1 MRYHWMYLFTLAA
14 LAVAAPGASAQEQQ
28 APQAP
33 QGQEQLSME
42 YEREVFV
49 YRPAGRRDPFMPLTS
64 ESVGPRFEDLAL
76 GGIIYSPTPGRSVAV
91 LRAGSRLFRVRVGDQ
106 VGNVRVLEI
115 GPRRVVFA
123 VNDFGQVRQEVLEL
137 KREEG
142 AGG

>member
-1 MRYHWMYLFTLAA
+1 MYLFTLAA

-49 YRPAGRRDPFMPLTS
+49 YRPA
-64 ESVGPRFEDLAL
+64 GPRFEDLAL

>member
-1 MRYHWMYLFTLAA
+1 MYVFTLAL
-14 LAVAAPGASAQEQQ
+14 LACATAASAQEQQ
-28 APQAP
+28 APQPP
-33 QGQEQLSME
+33 QTPQAQEQLDMV